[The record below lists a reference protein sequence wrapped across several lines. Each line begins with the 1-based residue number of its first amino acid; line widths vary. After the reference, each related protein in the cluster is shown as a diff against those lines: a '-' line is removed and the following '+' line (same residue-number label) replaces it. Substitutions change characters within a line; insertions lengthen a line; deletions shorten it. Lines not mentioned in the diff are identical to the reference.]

1 MKICVIVY
9 LLIILFLFILIH
21 PIIHQFLPIQEGM
34 EDCLADTLSDLKND
48 VAELK
53 RKVEKNESDI
63 NKLETPE
70 IPDASPEEQEQ
81 GDFLKD
87 NINSV

>member
-21 PIIHQFLPIQEGM
+21 PFIHQFLPIQEGID
-34 EDCLADTLSDLKND
+34 DCLVDSLSDLKND

-53 RKVEKNESDI
+53 RRVEKNETDI
-63 NKLETPE
+63 DKLETPE
-70 IPDASPEEQEQ
+70 IPEATPQEEEDGQ
-81 GDFLKD
+81 FLKD
-87 NINSV
+87 NINSI